1 MSTGG
6 GGGGGT
12 NTVTRTELDPIMR
25 PFVQYGLEESTRLYQ
40 NPDMPK
46 YYPGQ
51 TFVGPSQ
58 QTQAALA
65 AAQQRATMGNPLVP
79 AAQQNVLGLQTATN
93 AANPMFASMYQNAQT
108 TPQTAQNVYGGLA
121 TGGIQNT
128 ASPLYQSL
136 YGNAQTTPQAAQN
149 VFSGLAGGQF
159 GNAAMP
165 LTQSTAQGSFLS
177 GNPFFEGAFRG
188 ATQGAQ
194 TAYQDATQA
203 ALSNASRAG
212 RYGSG
217 SMGTALDRAGGVFA
231 NALTNTAG
239 QLAFQNYGAE
249 RGMQEAAI
257 GRLAGLSQQDLSN
270 RLTGAQSLAQM
281 GQQTFANQA
290 AAAQGLAGLSAQDIS
305 NRMAGA
311 QALSQTG
318 QQTFANQAAAAQA
331 IGAASESD
339 YARRLSAAELA
350 PGLAA
355 ADYSDINQLLQTGQA
370 AEGYQE
376 AAMADAV
383 NRFNFAQQAPYMKL
397 QSYLSGAYGAPSGM
411 QQTTPVYRNQ
421 MGNVLGGA
429 LTGAAL
435 GGGTGLGAGVGAA
448 IGGGLGLLG

>member
-1 MSTGG
+1 MSGG
-6 GGGGGT
+6 GSGGGQQT
-12 NTVTRTELDPIMR
+12 TTQIQQIDPVMK
-25 PFVQYGLEESTRLYQ
+25 PFIQYGLEEATRLYQ
-40 NPDMPK
+40 NPDIPQ

-51 TFVGPSQ
+51 TYTGPSQ

-79 AAQQNVLGLQTATN
+79 AAQQ
-93 AANPMFASMYQNAQT
+93 
-108 TPQTAQNVYGGLA
+108 
-121 TGGIQNT
+121 
-128 ASPLYQSL
+128 
-136 YGNAQTTPQAAQN
+136 AAQQTIQ
-149 VFSGLAGGQF
+149 GG
-159 GNAAMP
+159 
-165 LTQSTAQGSFLS
+165 FLG
-177 GNPFFEGAFRG
+177 GNPFFEGAFKG

-194 TAYQDATQA
+194 TAYQDATQQ

-217 SMGTALDRAGGVFA
+217 AMGTALDRAGGVFA

-239 QLAFQNYGAE
+239 QLAYQNYDTE
-249 RGMQEAAI
+249 RG
-257 GRLAGLSQQDLSN
+257 RQQ
-270 RLTGAQSLAQM
+270 AM
-281 GQQTFANQA
+281 
-290 AAAQGLAGLSAQDIS
+290 
-305 NRMAGA
+305 
-311 QALSQTG
+311 
-318 QQTFANQAAAAQA
+318 
-331 IGAASESD
+331 IGA
-339 YARRLSAAELA
+339 A
-350 PGLAA
+350 PGLAG
-355 ADYSDINQLLQTGQA
+355 ADYQDINQLLQTGQA

-383 NRFNFAQQAPYMKL
+383 NRFNFQQQAPYMKL

>member
-6 GGGGGT
+6 GGGGQTT

-40 NPDMPK
+40 NPDMPQ

-51 TFVGPSQ
+51 TYVSPSQ

-65 AAQQRATMGNPLVP
+65 AAQQRAVTGNPLVP
-79 AAQQNVLGLQTATN
+79 AAQQ
-93 AANPMFASMYQNAQT
+93 
-108 TPQTAQNVYGGLA
+108 
-121 TGGIQNT
+121 
-128 ASPLYQSL
+128 
-136 YGNAQTTPQAAQN
+136 AAQQTIQ
-149 VFSGLAGGQF
+149 GG
-159 GNAAMP
+159 
-165 LTQSTAQGSFLS
+165 FLG

-188 ATQGAQ
+188 ATAGAQ
-194 TAYQDATQA
+194 TAYQDATQQ

-217 SMGTALDRAGGVFA
+217 AMGTALDRAGGVFA

-239 QLAFQNYGAE
+239 QLAFENYNAE
-249 RGMQEAAI
+249 RG
-257 GRLAGLSQQDLSN
+257 RQQ
-270 RLTGAQSLAQM
+270 AM
-281 GQQTFANQA
+281 
-290 AAAQGLAGLSAQDIS
+290 
-305 NRMAGA
+305 
-311 QALSQTG
+311 
-318 QQTFANQAAAAQA
+318 
-331 IGAASESD
+331 IGA
-339 YARRLSAAELA
+339 A
-350 PGLAA
+350 PGLAG
-355 ADYSDINQLLQTGQA
+355 ADYQDINQLLQTGQA

-383 NRFNFAQQAPYMKL
+383 NRFNFQQQAPYMKL

>member
-40 NPDMPK
+40 NSDTPQ
-46 YYPGQ
+46 YFPGQ
-51 TFVGPSQ
+51 TYVGPSE

-79 AAQQNVLGLQTATN
+79 AAQQQAL
-93 AANPMFASMYQNAQT
+93 
-108 TPQTAQNVYGGLA
+108 
-121 TGGIQNT
+121 NT
-128 ASPLYQSL
+128 MQ
-136 YGNAQTTPQAAQN
+136 GN
-149 VFSGLAGGQF
+149 
-159 GNAAMP
+159 
-165 LTQSTAQGSFLS
+165 FLS

-194 TAYQDATQA
+194 TAYQDATQT

-217 SMGTALDRAGGVFA
+217 AMGTALDRAGGTFA

-239 QLAFQNYGAE
+239 ALAYQNYDTE
-249 RGMQEAAI
+249 RG
-257 GRLAGLSQQDLSN
+257 RQQ
-270 RLTGAQSLAQM
+270 AM
-281 GQQTFANQA
+281 
-290 AAAQGLAGLSAQDIS
+290 
-305 NRMAGA
+305 
-311 QALSQTG
+311 
-318 QQTFANQAAAAQA
+318 
-331 IGAASESD
+331 IGA
-339 YARRLSAAELA
+339 A
-350 PGLAA
+350 PGLAG
-355 ADYSDINQLLQTGQA
+355 ADYTDINQLLQTGQA

-383 NRFNFAQQAPYMKL
+383 NRFNFAQQAPYQKL

-411 QQTTPVYRNQ
+411 QVTQPVYRNQ
-421 MGNVLGGA
+421 VGNILGGA

-435 GGGTGLGAGVGAA
+435 GGGGTGSAVGAGIGA
-448 IGGGLGLLG
+448 GLGLLG

>member
-25 PFVQYGLEESTRLYQ
+25 PFVQYGLEESARLYQ
-40 NPDMPK
+40 NPDMPQ
-46 YYPGQ
+46 YFPGQ

-79 AAQQNVLGLQTATN
+79 AAQQ
-93 AANPMFASMYQNAQT
+93 
-108 TPQTAQNVYGGLA
+108 
-121 TGGIQNT
+121 
-128 ASPLYQSL
+128 
-136 YGNAQTTPQAAQN
+136 AAQQTIQ
-149 VFSGLAGGQF
+149 GG
-159 GNAAMP
+159 
-165 LTQSTAQGSFLS
+165 FLG

-188 ATQGAQ
+188 ATAGAQ
-194 TAYQDATQA
+194 TAYQDATQQ

-217 SMGTALDRAGGVFA
+217 AMGTALDRAGSTFA

-239 QLAFQNYGAE
+239 ALAYQNYDTE
-249 RGMQEAAI
+249 RG
-257 GRLAGLSQQDLSN
+257 RQQ
-270 RLTGAQSLAQM
+270 AM
-281 GQQTFANQA
+281 
-290 AAAQGLAGLSAQDIS
+290 
-305 NRMAGA
+305 
-311 QALSQTG
+311 
-318 QQTFANQAAAAQA
+318 
-331 IGAASESD
+331 IGA
-339 YARRLSAAELA
+339 A
-350 PGLAA
+350 PGLAG
-355 ADYSDINQLLQTGQA
+355 ADYTDINQLLQTGQA

-383 NRFNFAQQAPYMKL
+383 NRFNFQQQAPYMKL

-429 LTGAAL
+429 IAGAAL
-435 GGGTGLGAGVGAA
+435 GGGVPGPYGAGAGAA
-448 IGGGLGLLG
+448 IGAGLGLLG